1 MKIIISIALFSL
13 ISTLCYAIDKDLVVG
28 EKVRVKTTPYQ
39 SYPGPRAAMD
49 DKKALELL
57 PKMSCQTA
65 VRLRVL
71 DFAASSAVKSW
82 TDALRKASASAL
94 KNDIKLAK
102 IYFDF
107 ELDFTPSTVVERRD
121 LRYFKGLVS
130 RQKKPLDL
138 DDRKTEVPLK
148 INEALHTLTFKI
160 MTADGHLYKVDLPM
174 TYEWEDETKTQI
186 CRTLDE
192 TAAKTVLEKF
202 SDKHSEWMD
211 EVTKIDI
218 KKQKRDV
225 KRKEHPSYDDF
236 SDFETPAEKTDI
248 QVKSM

>member
-1 MKIIISIALFSL
+1 MKIIVSMALFAL
-13 ISTLCYAIDKDLVVG
+13 ISTLCHAADADLVVG
-28 EKVRVKTTPYQ
+28 DKVRVKTTPYQ
-39 SYPGPRAAMD
+39 SYPGPRTAME

-57 PKMSCQTA
+57 PKMSCQTS
-65 VRLRVL
+65 VRLKVL
-71 DFAASSAVKSW
+71 DFASGSRAKSRA
-82 TDALRKASASAL
+82 DSLRKSSSKAVS
-94 KNDIKLAK
+94 KDVKLAK

-107 ELDFTPSTVVERRD
+107 ELDFRPSTVIERRD
-121 LRYFKGLVS
+121 FRYFQGLVS

-138 DDRKTEVPLK
+138 EDRKKEVPLK

-160 MTADGHLYKVDLPM
+160 VTEDGHLYKVPMPM

-192 TAAKTVLEKF
+192 AAALKVLEKF
-202 SDKHSEWMD
+202 TDKHSEWMD
-211 EVTKIDI
+211 DVTKIDL
-218 KKQKRDV
+218 KKEKRDV
-225 KRKEHPSYDDF
+225 KRKEHPSYEDF